1 MDFATVFQ
9 MDLTRSLLISV
20 CGAGFGFPEPAKILY
35 PLLIT
40 SLRYIKS
47 KTREKQPTVLLVL
60 LKCAG
65 RPET

>member
-1 MDFATVFQ
+1 MHFEFPFKLIGKSTMTF
-9 MDLTRSLLISV
+9 LL
-20 CGAGFGFPEPAKILY
+20 AKILY

-40 SLRYIKS
+40 TLRYVRS
-47 KTREKQPTVLLVL
+47 KTREKQPTVLLAL